1 MEDGNDVNKNS
12 LTKDREK
19 LNRDREVKGIVR

>member
-12 LTKDREK
+12 LTKDRKK
-19 LNRDREVKGIVR
+19 LNRDWEVKAIAR

>member
-1 MEDGNDVNKNS
+1 MENGNDVNKNS